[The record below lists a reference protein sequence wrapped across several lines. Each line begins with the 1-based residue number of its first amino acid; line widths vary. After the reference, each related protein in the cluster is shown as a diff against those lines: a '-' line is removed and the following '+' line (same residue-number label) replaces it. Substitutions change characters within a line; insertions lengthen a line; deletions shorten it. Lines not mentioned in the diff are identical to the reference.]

1 MPMIDPKTL
10 ASVAANT
17 DTDLHTVTALKR
29 LSVFGLVVTNYSG
42 LDATVKIMLTDGA
55 NTVKAYWF
63 SNVVKAGNAAPIG
76 DTVEVCVKNSLRTAP
91 AGYKVRVNSDQANVS
106 FQLDGTED

>member
-10 ASVAANT
+10 ASVTGST

-29 LSVFGLVVTNYSG
+29 LSVFGLTVTNYSG
-42 LDATVKIMLTDGA
+42 ADAVVKVMLTDGS

-63 SNVVKAGNAAPIG
+63 NNTVKSG
-76 DTVEVCVKNSLRTAP
+76 DTVEVCSKSCLKTAP
-91 AGYKVRVNSDQANVS
+91 AGYKVRVNSSQANVS